1 MERIVFLDTNFVCDT
16 TWNCFFSNLE
26 RLKDLSNYVKIIVP
40 DMVIY
45 EREEQIKEKFND
57 TGWNFIK
64 NLFKRKLDNVSIED
78 EIERLKLES
87 NFDYEIISLN
97 DPSIL
102 YKMKNMALKNV
113 PPFKASTDAWF
124 KDCYIYFTVLEYI
137 EQNPWKEYYFC
148 TNDWDFQKAWTDN
161 ANVTPIKNWDEVEK
175 IVLKIDD
182 YLSEKITSY
191 LNWTY
196 WTDKWFSFKYL
207 WKNINEN
214 FIIRAMHNDDSR
226 EFRIEIEEREI
237 VNSICMDDY
246 LFEFNERS
254 YSLIDWIENL
264 CNSWSFWRTH
274 IWVWIVLK
282 NIMFLSK
289 EDVITIIESWTR
301 NSQLYQLF
309 WDSDVREFFWKLYEF
324 IKNDIDDELKAK
336 FIDLF
341 S

>member
-1 MERIVFLDTNFVCDT
+1 
-16 TWNCFFSNLE
+16 
-26 RLKDLSNYVKIIVP
+26 
-40 DMVIY
+40 
-45 EREEQIKEKFND
+45 
-57 TGWNFIK
+57 
-64 NLFKRKLDNVSIED
+64 
-78 EIERLKLES
+78 
-87 NFDYEIISLN
+87 
-97 DPSIL
+97 
-102 YKMKNMALKNV
+102 
-113 PPFKASTDAWF
+113 
-124 KDCYIYFTVLEYI
+124 
-137 EQNPWKEYYFC
+137 
-148 TNDWDFQKAWTDN
+148 
-161 ANVTPIKNWDEVEK
+161 
-175 IVLKIDD
+175 
-182 YLSEKITSY
+182 
-191 LNWTY
+191 
-196 WTDKWFSFKYL
+196 
-207 WKNINEN
+207 
-214 FIIRAMHNDDSR
+214 MHNDDSR